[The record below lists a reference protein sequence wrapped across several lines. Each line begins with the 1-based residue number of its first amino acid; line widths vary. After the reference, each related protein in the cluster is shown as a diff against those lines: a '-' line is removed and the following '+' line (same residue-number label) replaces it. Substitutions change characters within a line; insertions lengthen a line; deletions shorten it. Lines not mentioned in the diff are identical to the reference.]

1 LSAADDI
8 YREHD
13 LAYSHA
19 TSFDDVRRA
28 DRELISRGVEHLLA
42 PSHFV
47 DDPYGYAYTSAAVL
61 AFRAK
66 EFAAEY
72 GLNLGTV

>member
-19 TSFDDVRRA
+19 TEFGDIRRA
-28 DRELISRGVEHLLA
+28 DRELISRGVEHLLD
-42 PSHFV
+42 PSHMF
-47 DDPYGYAYTSAAVL
+47 DDPYGYAYTGAAVL
-61 AFRAK
+61 AFTGK
-66 EFAAEY
+66 ELAAEF